1 MIRLLNRNNTTQG
14 TQPQM
19 QTALEFLEWYES
31 ATNISETEPNTLT
44 DEHIL
49 ESFNMLPEAERER
62 LREVVKMESIFR
74 NNLKGLEDI

>member
-1 MIRLLNRNNTTQG
+1 
-14 TQPQM
+14 M